1 MQLGDIIGFIKMQIL
16 LAQIQ
21 QLPKNN
27 LILLQLRYQ
36 KSNIIYNIYI
46 IMFFETLTL
55 LERIALNVLQRTS
68 S

>member
-27 LILLQLRYQ
+27 LILPQLRYQ
-36 KSNIIYNIYI
+36 KSNIIYI

-55 LERIALNVLQRTS
+55 PERIALNVLQRTLS
-68 S
+68 